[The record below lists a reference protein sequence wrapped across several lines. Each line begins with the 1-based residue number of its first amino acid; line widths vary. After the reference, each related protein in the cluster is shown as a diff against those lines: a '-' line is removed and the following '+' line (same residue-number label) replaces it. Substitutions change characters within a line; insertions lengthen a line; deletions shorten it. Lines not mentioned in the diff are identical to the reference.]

1 MAESAEPK
9 ITVLVP
15 TYNVERYLPQC
26 LDALC
31 AQTLRDIEI
40 ICINDGAT
48 DGSPSI
54 LRSYAAKDQRIR
66 IIDKPNSGYG
76 ASLNRGI
83 AEAKGEYIGIVE
95 PDDFPDKRM
104 FKKLYKDAKRANAD
118 VAKCNFFNYFDGATT
133 YGTTLQSA
141 NVVSPLIPLASRISS
156 ALFLLSG
163 RGCIVARF
171 WNVKAS
177 FPRNSWCRFSGH
189 RLYYEGVVCC

>member
-54 LRSYAAKDQRIR
+54 LRSYAAKDQRILATVHR
-66 IIDKPNSGYG
+66 STA
-76 ASLNRGI
+76 AS
-83 AEAKGEYIGIVE
+83 
-95 PDDFPDKRM
+95 PKRKVNTSASSSLM
-104 FKKLYKDAKRANAD
+104 ISLTSACSRSFIKMPSAPMLMWQSATSSTIST
-118 VAKCNFFNYFDGATT
+118 GQTT
-133 YGTTLQSA
+133 YGTTSQSA

-171 WNVKAS
+171 WNVKAFVS
-177 FPRNSWCRFSGH
+177 AKLLVPLFRTPA
-189 RLYYEGVVCC
+189 LL